1 MPDFRCGSTQGA
13 FMSVV
18 DLFNQIAENDFG
30 FFQQVRTVADVMT
43 KSPHCLSLD
52 DNFEAATELLR
63 KGRIHH
69 APVLNPD
76 DQAVVGIVSD
86 RDLLRHHPR
95 ALGKAG
101 EGDDDHRR
109 LKDGVA
115 MFMTRKPVWCSSECS
130 PVKAMTLML
139 DNHVDSVLVSTD
151 GKTLDGIVT
160 PRNLIKTLL
169 LYHHVCTRDFD
180 LRRLR
185 LVDLDLRNGIPLD
198 EVFSRGA
205 QTVRDVMTKDAVTI
219 QRDELLSTAIARM
232 QELEVRHLPVV
243 NKENHVVG
251 MLSDREILKCL
262 PPPELRS
269 GEPEKRFREV
279 LFATNDKATLHL
291 PVHSVMCENA
301 PSVNPD
307 VLLTDALAILNGT
320 TVSGL
325 SVVDADTRQLCG
337 ILTTSDILRVFR
349 VVMQIGSLSE
359 PSVMLEEAEP
369 AVADESTV
377 DTAAE

>member
-1 MPDFRCGSTQGA
+1 
-13 FMSVV
+13 MSVV

-30 FFQQVRTVADVMT
+30 FFQQVRTVTDVMT
-43 KSPHCLSLD
+43 KSPHCLTLD
-52 DNFEAATELLR
+52 VTFETALKLLK
-63 KGRIHH
+63 KGRFHH

-95 ALGKAG
+95 RLGKAA

-115 MFMTRKPVWCSSECS
+115 KFMTRKPVWCSSECS

-139 DNHVDSVLVSTD
+139 DSHVDSVLVSAD

-198 EVFSRGA
+198 EVFARGA
-205 QTVRDVMTKDAVTI
+205 QTVRDVMTKDVATI
-219 QRDELLSTAIARM
+219 QSDDVLSTAINRM
-232 QELEVRHLPVV
+232 KEQKIRHLPVV
-243 NKENHVVG
+243 NKEQDVVG
-251 MLSDREILKCL
+251 ILSDREILKCL

-269 GEPEKRFREV
+269 GEPEQHFREV
-279 LFATNDKATLHL
+279 LFDTNDKATLHL
-291 PVHSVMCENA
+291 PVHSVMCEQA

-325 SVVDADTRQLCG
+325 SVVDADTRHLCG

-359 PSVMLEEAEP
+359 PSVVLEEAEP
-369 AVADESTV
+369 AVTAESADKADV
-377 DTAAE
+377 

>member
-1 MPDFRCGSTQGA
+1 
-13 FMSVV
+13 MSVV

-52 DNFEAATELLR
+52 DNFAAAMELLR
-63 KGRIHH
+63 KGRFHH

-76 DQAVVGIVSD
+76 DKAVVGIVSD
-86 RDLLRHHPR
+86 RDILRHHPR
-95 ALGKAG
+95 TLGKAG

-115 MFMTRKPVWCSSECS
+115 MFMTRNPVWCSSECS

-205 QTVRDVMTKDAVTI
+205 QTVRDVMTKDAATI
-219 QRDELLSTAIARM
+219 QRDDVLSTAIARM
-232 QELEVRHLPVV
+232 QERQIRHLPVV
-243 NKENHVVG
+243 NKENNVVG

-269 GEPEKRFREV
+269 GEREKQFREV
-279 LFATNDKATLHL
+279 LFATKDKATLHL
-291 PVHSVMCENA
+291 PVHSVMCEQA

-320 TVSGL
+320 TVSGM
-325 SVVDADTRQLCG
+325 SVVHADTRQLCG

-359 PSVMLEEAEP
+359 PSVVLDEAEP
-369 AVADESTV
+369 AIAAESTV
-377 DTAAE
+377 EATAV